1 MSGDDRLM
9 LVRQRTLWSA
19 DRAIGVKLGE
29 RAGDAPWR
37 SARLS
42 ERGEGRGLPPWPRL
56 AAPGR
61 SP

>member
-1 MSGDDRLM
+1 M

-19 DRAIGVKLGE
+19 GRAIGVKLGE
-29 RAGDAPWR
+29 RAGDALWR

-42 ERGEGRGLPPWPRL
+42 EGGRGLLPWPRL

-61 SP
+61 SLRPLLCL